1 MGDAQHK
8 PLQIER
14 DDDGVVTLTLQRPEV
29 ANALSVGLLESMNG
43 AFRELAE
50 DSAARCVL
58 VTGAGEKAFCAG
70 ADLKERV
77 GMSEEQ
83 ARRTVRLINEVMN
96 AVEALPQPTIA
107 ALNGFAFGGGLELAM
122 ACDIR
127 IASDTVMMG
136 LTETSLGII
145 PGAGGTQ
152 RLPRLVGVGRAKELI
167 FSARRIDADE
177 AFAIGL
183 VEFVVGQE
191 ELLDR
196 ARLLAKAI
204 AKNGPLAVRQAKRA
218 IQSGFGLPLEQG
230 LAKEYE
236 AYQVVLASQDRL
248 EGLQAFREK
257 RPPVYQGK

>member
-1 MGDAQHK
+1 MGDAQQK

-29 ANALSVGLLESMNG
+29 ANALSVGLLESMNE
-43 AFRELAE
+43 AFRELAG

-58 VTGAGEKAFCAG
+58 VTGVGEKAFCAG

-77 GMSEEQ
+77 GMPEEQ
-83 ARRTVRLINEVMN
+83 ARRTVHLINEVMN

-127 IASDTVMMG
+127 IASDTAMMG

-152 RLPRLVGVGRAKELI
+152 RLPRLVGVGRAKEMI
-167 FSARRIDADE
+167 FSARRIDANE
-177 AFAIGL
+177 AMAIGL

-236 AYQVVLASQDRL
+236 AYQLVLASQDRL